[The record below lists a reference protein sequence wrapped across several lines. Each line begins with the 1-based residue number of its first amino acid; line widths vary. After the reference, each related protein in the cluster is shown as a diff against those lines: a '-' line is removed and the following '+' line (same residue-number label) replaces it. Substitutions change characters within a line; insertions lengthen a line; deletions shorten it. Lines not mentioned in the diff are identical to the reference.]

1 MKEFLILYGADNTMW
16 MCSAED
22 VEDAVDQFVSEEV
35 VSPHEDESRAAITA
49 VYLCTQVETPN

>member
-1 MKEFLILYGADNTMW
+1 MLEFLILYAATNDMW
-16 MCSAED
+16 MCSAD
-22 VEDAVDQFVSEEV
+22 SAEDAIKTFVAAEV

>member
-1 MKEFLILYGADNTMW
+1 MLEYLILYAATNDMW
-16 MCSAED
+16 MCSADTAEEA
-22 VEDAVDQFVSEEV
+22 VERFVASEI